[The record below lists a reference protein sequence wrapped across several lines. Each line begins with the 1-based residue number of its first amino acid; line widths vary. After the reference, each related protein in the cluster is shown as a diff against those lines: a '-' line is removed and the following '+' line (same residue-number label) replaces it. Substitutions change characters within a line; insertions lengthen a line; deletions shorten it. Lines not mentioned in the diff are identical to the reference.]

1 MTIPHLSKSL
11 FPILMGAVL
20 VPVTLAETVS
30 AKTAS
35 LRLPPVNSEVQVVPT
50 LRSPILLAQQSNF
63 SSFFEEGRLLNENQL
78 RRQPPDPTLPVDQ
91 NSQFWQPI
99 IFRSGGFSFW
109 MPPGTLTQETVVLP
123 TQFGNVSFRAVAANS
138 ANSRYVVGYAEQLTS
153 EQLRNPQFML
163 VAIANRVVPSQKF
176 TIVRNQAVTQGGVQG
191 RELTYQSDTEVIVF
205 RAFLR
210 GSSGYVIGARSPK
223 SAGVPPRQTI
233 IFLNSFEFLT

>member
-1 MTIPHLSKSL
+1 MPLLHLPKTL
-11 FPILMGAVL
+11 FSVLMGAVL
-20 VPVTLAETVS
+20 LPVVLVEATS
-30 AKTAS
+30 AKTDS
-35 LRLPPVNSEVQVVPT
+35 LRLTPVNSGLQLAPT
-50 LRSPILLAQQSNF
+50 LRSPIILAQQSNF

-123 TQFGNVSFRAVAANS
+123 TRFGNVSFRAVAANS
-138 ANSRYVVGYAEQLTS
+138 ANSRYVVGYAEQLTP
-153 EQLRNPQFML
+153 EQLKNPQFML
-163 VAIANRVVPSQKF
+163 VAIANKVVPSQKL
-176 TIVRNQAVTQGGVQG
+176 TIVRNQAVTQGGIQG

-210 GSSGYVIGARSPK
+210 GNSGYVIGARSPK
-223 SAGVPPRQTI
+223 SAGVPSRQTTL
-233 IFLNSFEFLT
+233 FLNSFEFLS